1 MKHAR
6 QSVSHATLTSLIVAP
21 LFGTTV
27 TRPIDLNDVKSSYS
41 ARLESAKDINDSG
54 EITGRAIDA
63 SNARTACFGTR
74 SAVNRINQSR
84 AQKRNQLFILLVDHF
99 DVLTSHQV
107 HNEAK
112 L

>member
-63 SNARTACFGTR
+63 TAYAREP
-74 SAVNRINQSR
+74 V
-84 AQKRNQLFILLVDHF
+84 QL
-99 DVLTSHQV
+99 
-107 HNEAK
+107 
-112 L
+112 